1 MSYIE
6 CVDGTKYFPKHQ
18 DERIGRLELLAR
30 WIDEHGGRRPKT
42 LDDIADVSYMPAK
55 MRETNPY
62 SYWGSIEEAAK
73 KAGEYKLTGDNN
85 KKYEKREGIADS
97 LVKESVDN
105 HYSDTELSWINERSV
120 AALGISLEDVKF
132 FFGDIEQLKTKV
144 KSGVIPIRNKR
155 RLKEKNRLKF
165 ESSHQGI
172 ASITIPD
179 EIIKKLPKESPSS
192 EGAPKPE
199 SEETSKAEPKKV
211 SNPESEEKPQE
222 MPKESN
228 DDASQEDETSTL
240 IREENTEFNVDDIT
254 GYVEYE
260 VDEDLD
266 EIVAEAEEA
275 EAVVDEPE
283 PESEPE
289 ETKEPEPEPESEPEE
304 TKEPEP
310 EPEPEDSKELEPTP
324 EPKKP
329 THYGPKPPKVEL
341 FANYIEYAKQ
351 NARVIAQTELRQ
363 LQKEYPGKYP
373 NWDQLQKA
381 GFISYYLDLILNL
394 PFNEPRQRTRVESQ
408 RAEDLKKG
416 TIPRIADINKILSTD
431 RSKTYDVDEMT
442 MDICW
447 FEGKDLSA
455 VGGEKT
461 TTIKEVIEIKKGA
474 SKNVKKEVTP
484 MKEESRTVNKQPEQV
499 IVTNST
505 PIVSNP
511 EANNTGVM
519 VLNGVVKMVTYD
531 VVTHTQITL
540 PEGVEGITLTFPVT
554 VTIKK

>member
-30 WIDEHGGRRPKT
+30 WIDEHGGRRPKS

-73 KAGEYKLTGDNN
+73 KAGEHKLTGDN
-85 KKYEKREGIADS
+85 KYASKYEKREGISDL

-105 HYSDTELSWINERSV
+105 HYPDTELSWINESSV

-132 FFGDIEQLKTKV
+132 FFGNIEQLKTKV
-144 KSGVIPIRNKR
+144 KNGVIPIRNKR

-192 EGAPKPE
+192 EEAPKPE
-199 SEETSKAEPKKV
+199 PEETSKAEPKKV
-211 SNPESEEKPQE
+211 SNPEPEEKPQE

-228 DDASQEDETSTL
+228 DDASREDEASTL
-240 IREENTEFNVDDIT
+240 IQEENTEFNVDDIT
-254 GYVEYE
+254 DYVEYE

-283 PESEPE
+283 PEP
-289 ETKEPEPEPESEPEE
+289 EPEE

-310 EPEPEDSKELEPTP
+310 EPEPEDSKEPEPMS

-381 GFISYYLDLILNL
+381 GFISYYLDLILDL

-442 MDICW
+442 MGICW

-484 MKEESRTVNKQPEQV
+484 MKEESRTVNRQPEQV
-499 IVTNST
+499 IVTT
-505 PIVSNP
+505 PIVSNS

-519 VLNGVVKMVTYD
+519 VLNGIVKMVTYD

>member
-73 KAGEYKLTGDNN
+73 KAGEHKLTGDE
-85 KKYEKREGIADS
+85 KYASKYEKREDIADS

-105 HYSDTELSWINERSV
+105 HYSDTEISWIKEGSIV
-120 AALGISLEDVKF
+120 ALGIDLEDVKF

-144 KSGVIPIRNKR
+144 KNGVIPIRNKR

-192 EGAPKPE
+192 EE
-199 SEETSKAEPKKV
+199 V
-211 SNPESEEKPQE
+211 
-222 MPKESN
+222 PKESN

-240 IREENTEFNVDDIT
+240 IQEENTEFNVDDIT

-283 PESEPE
+283 PD
-289 ETKEPEPEPESEPEE
+289 SEPEE

-310 EPEPEDSKELEPTP
+310 EPEPEDSKEPEPTS

-329 THYGPKPPKVEL
+329 TRYGPKPPKVEL

-381 GFISYYLDLILNL
+381 GFISYYLDLILDL
-394 PFNEPRQRTRVESQ
+394 PFSEPRQRTRVESQ
-408 RAEDLKKG
+408 RAEDLKNN
-416 TIPRIADINKILSTD
+416 TVPRIADINKILSTD
-431 RSKTYDVDEMT
+431 RSKTYDADEMT
-442 MDICW
+442 MGICW

-505 PIVSNP
+505 PIVSNS

-519 VLNGVVKMVTYD
+519 VLNGIVKMVTYD